1 MILCCMAVCSHPV
14 EALVTQVAG
23 PLMAC
28 GADEKYGGMVRSR
41 VWGSGFRASSK
52 RVEVPNVPGERS
64 LLQEGWRQCAT
75 EEHELFETCEKVLTS
90 RLCGFGKPCPNS
102 VSATP
107 SGDSGPLS
115 VLHAFNPNTLKDA
128 AGLESAKEVDKLVR
142 LLRVLRRRFIE
153 HGLEGRGIP
162 PFLVGRN

>member
-14 EALVTQVAG
+14 EALVTQGAG
-23 PLMAC
+23 PLRAC

-90 RLCGFGKPCPNS
+90 RLCGFGKPCPNCIGHS
-102 VSATP
+102 V
-107 SGDSGPLS
+107 
-115 VLHAFNPNTLKDA
+115 
-128 AGLESAKEVDKLVR
+128 
-142 LLRVLRRRFIE
+142 RRFWSLKRSPRFQPQHSKRCRRTRE
-153 HGLEGRGIP
+153 RKGSG
-162 PFLVGRN
+162 